1 MIRVTAH
8 GYRWAADE
16 KGVAAGRPAVPCEP
30 PMALE
35 GLVAVQARIAELR
48 GWAVPPSAPP
58 AAPKAGDTSFD
69 SVLSSVLEPT
79 PAPAAPASVKP
90 AGGYGKLTPPADLS
104 PYGNGRIPA
113 DRLALIGT
121 GDHRLWQPAAA
132 AFARLQADAAA
143 AAVRIGVTD
152 SYRSYDEQVAV
163 ARDKGLYRNGG
174 LAATPG
180 TSSHG
185 WGLSLD
191 LDLDPRAQAWMREN
205 ASRYGF
211 VEDVPREP
219 WHWTYRPST

>member
-1 MIRVTAH
+1 
-8 GYRWAADE
+8 
-16 KGVAAGRPAVPCEP
+16 
-30 PMALE
+30 MALE

-48 GWAVPPSAPP
+48 GWAVPPSAPSG
-58 AAPKAGDTSFD
+58 ASTAGDASFD
-69 SVLSSVLEPT
+69 SVLSSVLEPPAAGT
-79 PAPAAPASVKP
+79 APAAVKA
-90 AGGYGKLTPPADLS
+90 AGGYGKLTPPADLAA
-104 PYGNGRIPA
+104 YGNGRIPA
-113 DRLALIGT
+113 ERLALIGA

-132 AFARLQADAAA
+132 AFVRMQAAA
-143 AAVRIGVTD
+143 AAAGVRVGVTD

-191 LDLDPRAQAWMREN
+191 LDLDSRAQAWMREN

-219 WHWTYRPST
+219 WHWTYRPSS